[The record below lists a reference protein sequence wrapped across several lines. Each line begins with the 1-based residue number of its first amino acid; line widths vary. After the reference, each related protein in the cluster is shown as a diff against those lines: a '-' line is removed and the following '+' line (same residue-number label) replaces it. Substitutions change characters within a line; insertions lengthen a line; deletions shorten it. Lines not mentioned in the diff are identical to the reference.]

1 MDAVPVDPML
11 DQLRRVCGQGVT
23 TLPATGAGLSVMGR
37 DKQFSMLTA
46 TDPTSE
52 RLEELQFVLGEGPCV
67 DAGLTR
73 RPVLVP
79 DLGADAL
86 SRWPAYAAAVLQ
98 AGIGAVF
105 AFPLQVGATQLGV
118 MDFFRRNPGQLSTA
132 ELSRAYAL
140 ADDAVGIL
148 LDSAADT
155 SLTGPAELFQ
165 AQGMVMVQ
173 IDGTLTEAMS
183 RIRAHAYAENR
194 RLIDVVND
202 IVHRKLKFD
211 RYE

>member
-1 MDAVPVDPML
+1 MV
-11 DQLRRVCGQGVT
+11 DQLRRVCRQGVT
-23 TLPATGAGLSVMGR
+23 TLPATGAGLSVMGK

-67 DAGLTR
+67 EAGLTR

-79 DLGADAL
+79 DLDADGV
-86 SRWPAYAAAVLQ
+86 SRWPAYASAVLQ

-118 MDFFRRNPGQLSTA
+118 MDFFRSSRGPLSSS
-132 ELSRAYAL
+132 ELTCAYAL
-140 ADDAVGIL
+140 ADEAVGIL
-148 LDSAADT
+148 LGGAADT

-173 IDGTLTEAMS
+173 IAGTLTEAMS
-183 RIRAHAYAENR
+183 RIRAYAYAENR

-202 IVHRKLKFD
+202 IVERKLKFD
-211 RYE
+211 RDE

>member
-1 MDAVPVDPML
+1 MDAVPADPML

-23 TLPATGAGLSVMGR
+23 TLPATGAGLSVMGT

-67 DAGLTR
+67 EAGLTR

-79 DLGADAL
+79 DLDADGV
-86 SRWPAYAAAVLQ
+86 SRWPAYASAVLQ

-118 MDFFRRNPGQLSTA
+118 MDFFRSSPGHLSSA

-140 ADDAVGIL
+140 ADEAIGIL
-148 LDSAADT
+148 LGGTADT

-173 IDGTLTEAMS
+173 IAGTLTEAMS

-202 IVHRKLKFD
+202 IVERKLQFD
-211 RYE
+211 RDE

>member
-202 IVHRKLKFD
+202 IVNRKLKFD